1 MQIFV
6 LILVLL
12 AIIGSVLSDT
22 SPKFVELE
30 NMLKPKVLT
39 ELLAQETTGGIM
51 STILLKS
58 NGSLLAFAGS
68 GDKEARVTAAIASS
82 IWTAYHSNIKQSFHT
97 ESLNF
102 VLMDCDDGKVAIT
115 SISDLLLCLHSKK
128 SVGLGLLK
136 TKTLALAKYLEGPLS
151 ELDHELV

>member
-1 MQIFV
+1 
-6 LILVLL
+6 
-12 AIIGSVLSDT
+12 
-22 SPKFVELE
+22 
-30 NMLKPKVLT
+30 MLKPRVLT

-82 IWTAYHSNIKQSFHT
+82 IWCAYHSNIKQSFHT
-97 ESLNF
+97 ETLNF

-151 ELDHELV
+151 ELNHAVA